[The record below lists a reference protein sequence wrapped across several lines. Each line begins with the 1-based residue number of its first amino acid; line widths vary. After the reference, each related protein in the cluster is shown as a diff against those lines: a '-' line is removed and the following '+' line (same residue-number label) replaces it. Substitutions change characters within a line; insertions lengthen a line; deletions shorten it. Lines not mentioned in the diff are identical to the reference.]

1 MGNHS
6 GMETFD
12 SLLDAIGRTPL
23 LRMRRLASDLRC
35 EFLGKLEMFNPGGS
49 VKDRI
54 GVRMIEAAEKE
65 GLLKPG
71 GTIVEPTSGNTGVGL
86 AIAAALKG
94 YRCIFTMPDKMS
106 QEKISLLRAYG
117 AEVVITP
124 TAVPPDSPESYYR
137 VADRL
142 TEEIPGAYQPNQ
154 YHNQNNPQAHYHS
167 TGPEIW
173 EQTDGRITHFVVS
186 VGTGGTIT
194 GASRYLKEK
203 NPDIQIVGAD
213 PEGSTFTG
221 EVHPYL
227 VEGIGKESWPDT
239 LDRSVI
245 DRWVRVSDRDSF
257 LTARRVTREEG
268 LLVGG
273 SVGTAVYA
281 ALEVGKEL
289 GPDDVL
295 VVILPDSG
303 RNYLSKLYD
312 ESWMAEHGFIE
323 RPGLTSRIGDLLR
336 DKQSHEP
343 DIPDLV
349 AVVTTE
355 KVGAAIEILQRYGIS
370 QLPVARTDKPES
382 VTEIVGSIHERTL
395 LDKVLRDRDLM
406 GREVAQVM
414 DAPLP
419 IVQSQD
425 GIETMFADLG
435 RGAEAIVVADG
446 EKPKGILSRADL
458 LEFLSHQTGSL
469 A

>member
-1 MGNHS
+1 MD
-6 GMETFD
+6 TFD

-23 LRMRRLASDLRC
+23 LRMRRLAGDLRC

-54 GVRMIEAAEKE
+54 GVRMIEAAERE
-65 GLLKPG
+65 GKLKPG

-106 QEKISLLRAYG
+106 HEKISLLRAYG

-124 TAVPPDSPESYYR
+124 TAVPPESPESYYR

-142 TEEIPGAYQPNQ
+142 TEEIPGAFQPNQ
-154 YHNQNNPQAHYHS
+154 YHNDNNPQSHYLT

-173 EQTDGRITHFVVS
+173 EQTKGRITHFVVA
-186 VGTGGTIT
+186 VGTGGTVT
-194 GASRYLKEK
+194 GTGRYLKEQ
-203 NPDIQIVGAD
+203 NPEIQVIGAD
-213 PEGSTFTG
+213 PEGSIFTG
-221 EVHPYL
+221 EVQPYL

-239 LDRSVI
+239 LDPSVI

-257 LTARRVTREEG
+257 LTARRVAREEG

-273 SVGTAVYA
+273 SVGTAVWA
-281 ALEVGKEL
+281 ALEVGREL

-303 RNYLSKLYD
+303 RNYLSKVYD

-323 RPGLTSRIGDLLR
+323 RPGLTSRIADIMR
-336 DKQSHEP
+336 EKRRSEP
-343 DIPDLV
+343 EIPDLV

-355 KVGAAIEILQRYGIS
+355 KVGAAIEMLQKYGIS
-370 QLPVARTDKPES
+370 QLPVARSDKPEKVS
-382 VTEIVGSIHERTL
+382 EIVGSIHERTL
-395 LDKVLRDRDLM
+395 LDRVLRDGDAI
-406 GREVAQVM
+406 GREVAEVM

-425 GIETMFADLG
+425 GVEEMFADLA

-446 EKPKGILSRADL
+446 DKPEGVLSRADL
-458 LEFLSHQTGSL
+458 LEFLANQSGR
-469 A
+469 AV